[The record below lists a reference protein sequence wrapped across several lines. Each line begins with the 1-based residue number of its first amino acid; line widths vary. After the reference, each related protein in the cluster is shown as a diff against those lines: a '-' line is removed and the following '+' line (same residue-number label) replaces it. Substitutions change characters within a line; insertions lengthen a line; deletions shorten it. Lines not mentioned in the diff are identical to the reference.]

1 MTIKEVSEKY
11 ELSAD
16 TIRYYE
22 RIGLIPHIPRKDNG
36 IRDFDESSCGWVEF
50 IKCMRSS
57 GVQVEALVEYVSLF
71 FQDNTE
77 AARKDILVEQRARL
91 QEQYNQ
97 LQTTMSRLDWKI
109 SHYDE
114 LIQHSSRLR
123 K

>member
-11 ELSAD
+11 GLSAD

-22 RIGLIPHIPRKDNG
+22 RIGLIPHVPRKDNG